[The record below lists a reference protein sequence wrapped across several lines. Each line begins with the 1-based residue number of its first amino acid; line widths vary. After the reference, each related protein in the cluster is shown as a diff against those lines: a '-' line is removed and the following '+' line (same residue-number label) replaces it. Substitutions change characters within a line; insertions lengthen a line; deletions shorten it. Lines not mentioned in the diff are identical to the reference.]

1 MSYINLIYPSCL
13 CIVYHKKTKHMQ
25 AFFGGAKKST
35 IKSSPLATEAL
46 ELYDAKYNKPT
57 KQYFFETWGMPGKSA
72 LV

>member
-1 MSYINLIYPSCL
+1 
-13 CIVYHKKTKHMQ
+13 MQ